1 MYELTI
7 YGVTN
12 SFFGTKL
19 FEGQASE
26 SRSVQL
32 YKDCYSVDR
41 FENNNYLIENT
52 KSLLIGL
59 CCVFGLLFIVAAV
72 LFWQ

>member
-1 MYELTI
+1 MYEFKVN
-7 YGVTN
+7 GATN
-12 SFFGTKL
+12 SYLGTNL
-19 FEGQASE
+19 FHGQPSE
-26 SRSVQL
+26 PRSVYL
-32 YKDCYSVDR
+32 HKDCDSISSMK
-41 FENNNYLIENT
+41 NNHYLIENT

>member
-1 MYELTI
+1 MYELKVN
-7 YGVTN
+7 GATN
-12 SFFGTKL
+12 SYLGTYL
-19 FEGQASE
+19 IEGETSE
-26 SRSVQL
+26 PRSVYL
-32 YKDCYSVDR
+32 HKDCDTINGLK
-41 FENNNYLIENT
+41 NNHYLIENT

>member
-1 MYELTI
+1 VYELTI
-7 YGVTN
+7 NGVTN
-12 SFFGTKL
+12 SFLGTQL

-32 YKDCYSVDR
+32 YKDCDSVDR
-41 FENNNYLIENT
+41 FEINNYLIENT

>member
-7 YGVTN
+7 NGATN
-12 SFFGTKL
+12 SFLGTNL
-19 FEGQASE
+19 FVGQASDV
-26 SRSVQL
+26 RSVYL
-32 YKDCYSVDR
+32 HKDCDSISNLK
-41 FENNNYLIENT
+41 NNNYLIENT

-59 CCVFGLLFIVAAV
+59 CCVFGLLFIVAGV